1 MGDFGADS
9 RFSPEKLFLA
19 DGQLKDAIGSDG
31 TSRPNGIPDI
41 RDLGG
46 YSAVFV
52 REWVSVETQRE
63 LNSAY
68 LYSRPD
74 VNGNLVIHIGGE
86 RVSTM
91 GESYIEFELNQRI
104 YRLEDT
110 DRCDTGAGE
119 DCRFR
124 RGHRTSGDLK
134 VRLDLSSD
142 GSLTSAVVSK
152 WRNGSGSERS
162 RFEEIAYL
170 SEAGCLNGD
179 DLCVLVNTSPVGG
192 RTSRSRDQQIA
203 SLSLAEVSL
212 NVGALLGFNPCL
224 SNFQVRTPQAYG
236 LGYFDSC
243 RGGDY
248 KVDLAVA
255 DPGTY
260 MARAPR
266 DLVCPTSANARGEVG
281 FGGRGQSPFTGA
293 EFEKGEGRKAILSTE
308 ALHPG
313 QIVPFRFV
321 IQADERAHPETAVDL
336 SAEWRDAISAIPFSR
351 EHGVYCAFV
360 DRDNQRGFS
369 TDTDARVE
377 FYSSESLEEGIL
389 SSLRVLGV
397 DPGEKVAVEA
407 WLVLDSGSRDTTSRV
422 DTSLISSRMLDATS
436 SSLTDGLGRIHETDI
451 AFAVTNGCLE
461 DNTTHS
467 GLSCSA
473 SDVKIASVVGVNVIQ
488 GCASQGAEAI
498 FDLTVELAARN
509 QRYDIGAYLATDG
522 GDARTG
528 SCVVE
533 ALPVPAFPAHDSDL
547 CGDIDSTNCGESS
560 PCIFTIPNIT
570 AVCVDPDGDGLLELA
585 SCLSWD
591 QNAGGVCNDA
601 EDVAPGAPSKC
612 RCDVLDID
620 DIPVPP
626 PVIEVEKT
634 ANPTSIP
641 ETGGTV
647 TFTFDVVNI
656 SSEAGILTS
665 LVDNQ
670 FGDLNGQGTCSLP
683 QPLAA
688 SDGSYACSISEFLTG
703 EADSEHVNIVTAI
716 AENEA
721 GEDIKE
727 DDAIVIFTDVLPDIS
742 VSKTANPTAVLETG
756 ENVTFAF
763 EVVNNSAEEAVLDSL
778 VDDQLGD
785 LNGQGDCAVPQT
797 LAPSGGS
804 YSCSVTVNL
813 SGEPNAPHVNLVTAT
828 ASDNDGNS
836 DTETDDA
843 TVEFIDVLPDISMDK
858 TADPTTVLE
867 TGANVDF
874 TFTVTNNSAEAATL
888 DSLTDTIF
896 GDLNGQG
903 TCSVGAQIA
912 PNGGQYTCTVAVFIQ
927 GDADEVHTNVA
938 TATASDNDGN
948 SDSESDDATVTILN
962 ADPVIDVDKS
972 ADPNELLTTGGLVT
986 YTVVVTNLSAP
997 ADPVT
1002 IISVTDVVWSDINGN
1017 GEVDAGEEEN
1027 LDYASMSGSDC
1038 GSLLGTVLAAG
1049 ESVSCTYT
1057 RWVAGPAWLDP
1068 INTVT
1073 VMGEDDEGST
1083 DTDSDTAQ
1091 VNLAYMA
1098 WTPGFWKNHAKGKHN
1113 AWDYCLAYDTD
1124 TLVGDVFT
1132 SEALDLSLVRVTG
1145 RKISV
1150 LDQTFAE
1157 LTLLDA
1163 LRLRGGEEIPG
1174 AIEILLRAATA
1185 TLLNACY
1192 HESVG
1197 NQIGN
1202 PDDIFP
1208 VTSSGVINGTNGA
1221 LDSGD
1226 RGTIIGLAG
1235 IYDDYNNGIGEFDWT
1250 APLPLP

>member
-1 MGDFGADS
+1 
-9 RFSPEKLFLA
+9 
-19 DGQLKDAIGSDG
+19 
-31 TSRPNGIPDI
+31 
-41 RDLGG
+41 
-46 YSAVFV
+46 
-52 REWVSVETQRE
+52 
-63 LNSAY
+63 
-68 LYSRPD
+68 
-74 VNGNLVIHIGGE
+74 
-86 RVSTM
+86 M

-104 YRLEDT
+104 YRFEDNSL
-110 DRCDTGAGE
+110 CDPGASD

-124 RGHRTSGDLK
+124 RGYRTSGDLRM
-134 VRLDLSSD
+134 RLGFASG
-142 GSLTSAVVSK
+142 GSLDSAVVSK
-152 WRNGSGSERS
+152 WRVGSES
-162 RFEEIAYL
+162 KWGRFEEIAYL
-170 SEAGCLNGD
+170 SEEGCLNGD
-179 DLCVLVNTSPVGG
+179 DFCVELNSSPLRSGPWGSYDERGDTRREIPSLNLV
-192 RTSRSRDQQIA
+192 
-203 SLSLAEVSL
+203 EVSL

-224 SNFQVRTPQAYG
+224 SNFQVRTPQSNG

-243 RGGDY
+243 QGGDY

-255 DPGTY
+255 DPNTY
-260 MARAPR
+260 STRTPR
-266 DLVCPTSANARGEVG
+266 DLVCPASASARGEVG
-281 FGGRGQSPFTGA
+281 FGGRGQSPFAGA
-293 EFEKGEGRKAILSTE
+293 EFEESAGRRTILSTE
-308 ALHPG
+308 ALYPG
-313 QIVPFRFV
+313 QIVPFRFL
-321 IQADERAHPETAVDL
+321 IHAGERAHPSTIVDL
-336 SAEWRDAISAIPFSR
+336 STEWRDAISAIPFSQDY
-351 EHGVYCAFV
+351 GIYCAFV
-360 DRDNQRGFS
+360 DRDSQSGIS
-369 TDTDARVE
+369 GDTDSQVE
-377 FYSSESLEEGIL
+377 FHSSESLEGGIR
-389 SSLRVLGV
+389 SSLRVSGV
-397 DPGEKVAVEA
+397 DPGEIVAVEA
-407 WLVLDSGSRDTTSRV
+407 WLVLDSGSSDAASRV

-436 SSLTDGLGRIHETDI
+436 SSLTEASERIHETDI
-451 AFAVTNGCLE
+451 AFAIADGCLE
-461 DNTTHS
+461 DNSTHS

-488 GCASQGAEAI
+488 GCASQGSEAI
-498 FDLTVELAARN
+498 FDLTIELAARN
-509 QRYDIGAYLATDG
+509 QRYDVGVYLATDG

-528 SCVVE
+528 SCAVE
-533 ALPVPAFPAHDSDL
+533 ALPVPAFPAHDLDL
-547 CGDIDSTNCGESS
+547 CGDIDSSS
-560 PCIFTIPNIT
+560 CSEAVPCTFTITNIS
-570 AVCVDPDGDGLLELA
+570 ALCIDPDGDGLLELA

-612 RCDVLDID
+612 RCDLLDID
-620 DIPVPP
+620 EIPVPP

-641 ETGGTV
+641 ETGGSV

-656 SSEAGILTS
+656 SSEAGTLTS
-665 LVDNQ
+665 LVDDE
-670 FGDLNGQGTCSLP
+670 FGDLNGQGTCSVP

-688 SDGSYACSISEFLTG
+688 SGGSYTCSMSEFLTG
-703 EADSEHVNIVTAI
+703 EAGSEHVNVVTAI

-721 GEDIKE
+721 GEDIKQ
-727 DDAIVIFTDVLPDIS
+727 DDAIVVFTDVLPDIS
-742 VSKTANPTAVLETG
+742 VAKTANPTSVLETG
-756 ENVTFAF
+756 ENVTFTF
-763 EVVNNSAEEAVLDSL
+763 DVVNNSTEEAMLNSL
-778 VDDQLGD
+778 VDDQFGD

-797 LAPSGGS
+797 LAPSGGT

-813 SGEPNAPHVNLVTAT
+813 SGEPSVPHANEVTAT

-843 TVEFIDVLPDISMDK
+843 TVEFIDVLPDVSMDK

-867 TGANVDF
+867 TGADVDF
-874 TFTVTNNSAEAATL
+874 TFTVTNNSAEAAIL

-903 TCSVGAQIA
+903 NCSVGAQIS
-912 PNGGQYTCTVAVFIQ
+912 PNGGQYTCTLTVFIQ

-1002 IISVTDVVWSDINGN
+1002 IISVTDVVWSDVNGN
-1017 GEVDAGEEEN
+1017 GEVDAGEEGN
-1027 LDYASMSGSDC
+1027 LDYATLPGSDC
-1038 GSLLGTVLAAG
+1038 GSLLGTLLPSG
-1049 ESVSCTYT
+1049 DSVSCTYT
-1057 RWVAGPAWLDP
+1057 RWIAGPAWLDP

-1073 VMGEDDEGST
+1073 VTGEDDEAST

-1124 TLVGDVFT
+1124 TLVGEVFT
-1132 SEALDLSLVRVTG
+1132 SEALNLSLVRVTG

-1150 LDQTFAE
+1150 LNQTFAE

-1163 LRLRGGEEIPG
+1163 LRLRGGDEIPG

-1185 TLLNACY
+1185 SLLNACY

-1208 VTSSGVINGTNGA
+1208 VTSSNVIDGTNGA

-1235 IYDDYNNGIGEFDWT
+1235 VYDSYNNGIGEFDWNQ
-1250 APLPLP
+1250 PLPLP